1 MKNST
6 WKILKVLTLI
16 LPTSVFLFLNAIL
29 FNITPD
35 VIVNEDISVLKVEA
49 YEDNYVLYGDAET
62 TIDGYTILY
71 NGVVAAVIDND
82 DVIKIGF
89 RYYSYVEGEDGFAL
103 TELKLIEKQ
112 QSYKIPIT
120 FFISV
125 LGAMIVIL
133 VAMKKMQVLKDHP
146 MEATLISLWVLAISF
161 VIINT
166 IVTSLTSVFVV
177 GAASFTV
184 YYIED
189 KMQHGFITKVDAE
202 KKQSDIVTALKEALK

>member
-1 MKNST
+1 MFYT
-6 WKILKVLTLI
+6 EM
-16 LPTSVFLFLNAIL
+16 
-29 FNITPD
+29 PD
-35 VIVNEDISVLKVEA
+35 
-49 YEDNYVLYGDAET
+49 T

-89 RYYSYVEGEDGFAL
+89 KYYSYVEGKDGFAL

-146 MEATLISLWVLAISF
+146 MEGHSF
-161 VIINT
+161 RY
-166 IVTSLTSVFVV
+166 
-177 GAASFTV
+177 G
-184 YYIED
+184 Y
-189 KMQHGFITKVDAE
+189 
-202 KKQSDIVTALKEALK
+202 